1 MSLSCPKCAAP
12 RIATSNPAA
21 SCPSC
26 GIVFAKFD
34 PEEAAELKARQEAVR
49 RGEKVARMERQTRE
63 LPKTHSRQFDA
74 MEERR

>member
-21 SCPSC
+21 SCPGC